1 MLLGFPEYA
10 AQATALAAAA
20 GMQCRIIDVHRFPDG
35 ESRLTL
41 PPALPTDVTICR
53 SLDQPNDKLVEL
65 LLAAATARDLGASRV
80 TLVAPYLCY
89 MRQDMAFVP
98 GEAVSQRIVGRL
110 LAERFD
116 AVITVDPHLHRVNDL
131 RAAIPSAAAVALSAA
146 PVVAQFLRARLDAPL
161 LLGPD
166 SESRPWVEA
175 IAGAA
180 GFAAAV
186 ATKLRTGD
194 RQVRID
200 LPAIDLCAR
209 EVVLVD
215 DVASTGCTLARAAE
229 QCLGRGAARVHVVVT
244 HGLFV
249 GDAIDRLKSA
259 GVDRIWSTD
268 SVPHATS
275 VIHLAMMLAAAV
287 RRVAAGAEVQQT
299 PGHVEQESQ

>member
-10 AQATALAAAA
+10 PQARALAAAA
-20 GMQCRIIDVHRFPDG
+20 GMPCRIVDVHRFPDG

-41 PPALPTDVTICR
+41 PPALPAAVTLCR
-53 SLDQPNDKLVEL
+53 SLDRPNDKLVEL
-65 LLAAATARDLGASRV
+65 LLAAATARDLGAARV

-89 MRQDMAFVP
+89 MRQDMAFAP
-98 GEAVSQRIVGRL
+98 GEAVSQRVVGRL

-116 AVITVDPHLHRVNDL
+116 RVITVDPHLHRVSDL
-131 RAAIPSAAAVALSAA
+131 GVAIPCGSNAVALSAA
-146 PVVAQFLRARLDAPL
+146 PVIARFLASRLHAPL

-175 IAGAA
+175 IAAAA
-180 GFAAAV
+180 GFEAAV
-186 ATKLRTGD
+186 AAKTRTGD
-194 RQVRID
+194 RQVAIELPGTD
-200 LPAIDLCAR
+200 LSGR

-229 QCLGRGAARVHVVVT
+229 KCLERGAARVHVVVT

-249 GDAIDRLKSA
+249 GDAVDHLKDA

-268 SVPHATS
+268 SVTHDTNAIP
-275 VIHLAMMLAAAV
+275 LAGVLAAALEP
-287 RRVAAGAEVQQT
+287 RD
-299 PGHVEQESQ
+299 